1 MGRVLLHLTKITYG
15 IATLGGVPLNGRA
28 FVVTWADVTSG
39 PNIRE
44 RHQIVATDFGP
55 RSRDI
60 CRLHKEYA
68 EDCKKRGKLL
78 PLTEWSDEK
87 EHAYSQKGD
96 SY

>member
-1 MGRVLLHLTKITYG
+1 MGRVLLHLTKIAYWMA
-15 IATLGGVPLNGRA
+15 ILGGVRLNGRA
-28 FVVTWADVTSG
+28 FVVTWGDITFG

-68 EDCKKRGKLL
+68 EDCKKRGKLF
-78 PLTEWSDEK
+78 PLTEWFDEK
-87 EHAYSQKGD
+87 AAKAELLGRRL
-96 SY
+96 